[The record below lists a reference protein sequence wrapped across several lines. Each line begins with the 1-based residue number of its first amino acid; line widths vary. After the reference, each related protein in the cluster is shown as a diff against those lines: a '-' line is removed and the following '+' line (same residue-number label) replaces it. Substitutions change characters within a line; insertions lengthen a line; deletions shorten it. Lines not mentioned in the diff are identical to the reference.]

1 MKRIKLLGMLLFTA
15 VIASVKAQ
23 EGQFVKAGTMDE
35 LFVQAKKENKMVFVD
50 SYFVGCHPC
59 KQMDDEVFVLP
70 EVEKLM
76 EDNFVSTK
84 IDFMTED
91 LGKKLQVKYAV
102 TGFPTFLLL
111 NADGQLVARFSGYK
125 EADKFQNL
133 LKEAM
138 AKSKK
143 GEAMKG
149 FSSSL
154 DVNYPAFYPVMF
166 TERKPMNADEVA
178 AYLKAKNLLE
188 EGNAIPF
195 LMTSKMSPEL
205 ADFLLQ
211 NYAKLES
218 LYGKDLVWGRRLQVI
233 NTRMKAAISTRDD
246 AKFESFL
253 NEVKPLFSTADWPYA
268 KLDIAEEYYYRQQK
282 DTKAFYKYAVANY
295 NDDDNKIRYMA
306 MYLKSPTEDAEGN
319 KLFANWMQLVVSENS
334 GTEVLRTAARIMKE
348 QNEPAKAKQY
358 ATWGLKKA
366 KLISK
371 SPKYFESFLN

>member
-15 VIASVKAQ
+15 VAASVNAQ
-23 EGQFVKAGTMDE
+23 EGQFIKAGTMDE

-70 EVEKLM
+70 EVKKLM
-76 EDNFVSTK
+76 IDNFISTK

-111 NADGQLVARFSGYK
+111 NGDGELVARFSGYK

-133 LKEAM
+133 LKEAL

-154 DVNYPAFYPVMF
+154 NVNYPAFYPAMF
-166 TERKPMNADEVA
+166 TERKPLNADEVA
-178 AYLKAKNLLE
+178 AYLKGKNILE

-195 LMTSKMSPEL
+195 LMTSKLSPEL

-211 NYAKLES
+211 NYAKLET
-218 LYGKDLVWGRRLQVI
+218 LYGKDMVWGRRLKVI
-233 NTRMKAAISTRDD
+233 STRMKTAIPTRDD

-253 NEVKPLFSTADWPYA
+253 NEVKALFSSSDWPYA
-268 KLDIAEEYYYRQQK
+268 KLDIAEEYFYRQYK
-282 DTKAFYKYAVANY
+282 DTQGFYKYAAANFN
-295 NDDDNKIRYMA
+295 NDDNRIRYMA
-306 MYLKSPTEDAEGN
+306 MYLKSPAEDPEGN

-334 GTEVLRTAARIMKE
+334 GTEVLSTAARIMKE
-348 QNEPAKAKQY
+348 RNEPEKAKKY
-358 ATWGLKKA
+358 AAWGLKKA
-366 KLISK
+366 KLINK
-371 SPKYFESFLN
+371 DQKYFESFLN